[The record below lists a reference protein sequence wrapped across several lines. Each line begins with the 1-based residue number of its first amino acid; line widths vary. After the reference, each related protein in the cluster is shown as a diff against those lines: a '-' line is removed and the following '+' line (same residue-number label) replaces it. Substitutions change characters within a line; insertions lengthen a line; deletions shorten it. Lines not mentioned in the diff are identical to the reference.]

1 LATAASSISS
11 TSNRSLADLVLDA
24 VGTRKTSTLKVASR
38 AALLPGGRYL
48 SVDQG
53 MPQMAASGLA
63 RLTELAEAGRL
74 TPVIDWRYP
83 QEQIVE
89 AHLYVAQ
96 EHKKG
101 NVVVTGRH

>member
-1 LATAASSISS
+1 
-11 TSNRSLADLVLDA
+11 
-24 VGTRKTSTLKVASR
+24 
-38 AALLPGGRYL
+38 
-48 SVDQG
+48 
-53 MPQMAASGLA
+53 MAASGLA

-101 NVVVTGRH
+101 NVVVTVSR